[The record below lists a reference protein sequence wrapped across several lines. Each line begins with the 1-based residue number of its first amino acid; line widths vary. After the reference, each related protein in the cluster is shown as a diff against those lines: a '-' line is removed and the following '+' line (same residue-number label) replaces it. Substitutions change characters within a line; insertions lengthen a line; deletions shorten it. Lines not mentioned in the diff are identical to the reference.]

1 MESGE
6 GEKKSNPI
14 EEAAQFSSSSLWQN
28 EIFARFLFWPE
39 NLEFVL
45 ISFGAYIN
53 SSIAHWNLCR

>member
-1 MESGE
+1 MESGD

-14 EEAAQFSSSSLWQN
+14 EEAAKFSSSSFCQN
-28 EIFARFLFWPE
+28 AKFATFLFWPK

-53 SSIAHWNLCR
+53 FSIAHWNLCR

>member
-1 MESGE
+1 MESGD

-14 EEAAQFSSSSLWQN
+14 EEAAKFSSSSFCQN
-28 EIFARFLFWPE
+28 AKVATFLFWPE

-53 SSIAHWNLCR
+53 FLIAH